1 MFVLIYN
8 SGISLSLSLSFSY
21 DFLNIFII
29 QLLIIIF
36 KERSASLITTLLY
49 PEEF

>member
-8 SGISLSLSLSFSY
+8 SGIFRSLFFSY
-21 DFLNIFII
+21 NFFNIFII
-29 QLLIIIF
+29 QLLITIF
-36 KERSASLITTLLY
+36 KERSVSLITTLLH